1 MITRPRLGVMC
12 GTCDYDG
19 HVELGFV
26 QEIEIHPRAED
37 VKTVR
42 FIGDRGAVDVNI
54 TDHTMEDLLQ
64 IAERVNLEIRRDM
77 AELQYL
83 LDGDIPAAE

>member
-1 MITRPRLGVMC
+1 MC
-12 GTCDYDG
+12 ESCEYDQ

-26 QEIEIHPRAED
+26 QKMEIHPGAED

-42 FIGDRGAVDVNI
+42 FIGDRGAIDVNI
-54 TDHTMEDLLQ
+54 TDHTMEDFLE

-77 AELQYL
+77 AEMERL
-83 LDGDIPAAE
+83 LNGENPVVE